1 MNAGRSERAKALQTL
16 TELNISRLYQ
26 VWINA
31 DKGMNLAQLLVKLWS
46 KALTGLLLELYD
58 FLKKT

>member
-16 TELNISRLYQ
+16 TEPNISRLYQ